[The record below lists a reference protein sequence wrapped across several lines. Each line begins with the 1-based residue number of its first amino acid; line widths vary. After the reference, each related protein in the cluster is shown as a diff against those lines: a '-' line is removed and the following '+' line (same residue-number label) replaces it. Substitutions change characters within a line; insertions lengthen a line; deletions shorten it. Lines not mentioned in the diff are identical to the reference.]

1 MQTVWVLMAECGFIQ
16 PPFRVVKSYGKS
28 ERRDARAVVPV
39 KIGIETFYKV
49 FRNSRPSHTSTAEE
63 KVLWDLSR
71 GAGSDTLNERVVDY
85 NLNHQL

>member
-63 KVLWDLSR
+63 RCCGIFLEELVLIRSTK
-71 GAGSDTLNERVVDY
+71 GSSIII
-85 NLNHQL
+85 